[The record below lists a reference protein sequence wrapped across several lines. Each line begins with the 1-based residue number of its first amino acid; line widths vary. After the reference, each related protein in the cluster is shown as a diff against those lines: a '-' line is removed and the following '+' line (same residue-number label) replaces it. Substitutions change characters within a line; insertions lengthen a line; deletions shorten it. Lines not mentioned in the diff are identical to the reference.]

1 MKRATITVLAV
12 IFLVSQAAVA
22 YSETYTLKEL
32 TGDDAPDT
40 RIGWVEDIDLDR
52 GKIVMGDQRF
62 RFTKETL
69 YLSTG
74 DKPTDRNSFTKDMAV
89 RYLLEGKHI
98 LAIWHVNDTEDE
110 YRPKS
115 QNAGE
120 RKRPK
125 EFQPGVSDPSEL
137 DGVLKKENGV
147 WTN

>member
-1 MKRATITVLAV
+1 MKRVTITVLAV
-12 IFLVSQAAVA
+12 IFLVAQAAVA

-69 YLSTG
+69 YLSTE
-74 DKPTDRNSFTKDMAV
+74 DEPTDRYSFTKDMAV

-98 LAIWHVNDTEDE
+98 LAIWHVNDYENE
-110 YRPKS
+110 YRPKP
-115 QNAGE
+115 QNAGA
-120 RKRPK
+120 RQGPK
-125 EFQPGVSDPSEL
+125 EFQPAVSNPSEL
-137 DGVLKKENGV
+137 DGEIKKENGV